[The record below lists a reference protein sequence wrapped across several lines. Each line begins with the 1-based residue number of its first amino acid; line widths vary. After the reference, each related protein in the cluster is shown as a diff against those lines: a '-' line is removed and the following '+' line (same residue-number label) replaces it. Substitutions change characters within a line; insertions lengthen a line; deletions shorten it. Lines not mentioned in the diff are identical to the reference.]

1 MPGPGETPSGGFVA
15 LQPPE
20 ALTEAEARA
29 ADDVAAF
36 LSEMIRREEAKNL
49 PTGGILT
56 TEPAPQGA

>member
-1 MPGPGETPSGGFVA
+1 VA